1 MKKNWPVILVILL
14 LGISLWKNLDMNDQ
28 VESLESVVT
37 EQNSQIE
44 REKLKNGD
52 VITQKDRAIADR
64 KTLEDSYKWLEDSLN
79 EMGIKNKELRSALFL
94 AQSTKGSGEG
104 KIDTVLREVHDTT
117 LVEGSI
123 GVQERFFNL
132 DLTLYPSGE
141 FIYGYSVYDS
151 LSIVNTTSRKNI
163 FSDWEYKV
171 KVNTA
176 NPNTT
181 ITGLT
186 SLTIKQKK
194 TKWVVGPVIGYGV
207 GKDGFSPYLGIGLMK
222 PVLKF

>member
-1 MKKNWPVILVILL
+1 
-14 LGISLWKNLDMNDQ
+14 MNYL

-37 EQNSQIE
+37 EQNSEIE
-44 REKLKNGD
+44 RITQNNGD

-64 KTLEDSYKWLEDSLN
+64 KTLESSYKWLKDSLS
-79 EMGIKNKELRSALFL
+79 EMGLKNKELRSALFL
-94 AQSTKGSGEG
+94 AQRTTGSGEG
-104 KIDTVLREVHDTT
+104 RIDTVRIEEHDTT
-117 LVEGSI
+117 IVEGMI
-123 GVQERFFNL
+123 GVQERFFSM

-181 ITGLT
+181 ITGIT
-186 SLTIKQKK
+186 SLTIKEKK
-194 TKWVVGPVIGYGV
+194 TKFVIGPVVGYGI
-207 GKDGFSPYLGIGLMK
+207 GKDGLSPYIGIGIVK
-222 PVLKF
+222 PIIKL